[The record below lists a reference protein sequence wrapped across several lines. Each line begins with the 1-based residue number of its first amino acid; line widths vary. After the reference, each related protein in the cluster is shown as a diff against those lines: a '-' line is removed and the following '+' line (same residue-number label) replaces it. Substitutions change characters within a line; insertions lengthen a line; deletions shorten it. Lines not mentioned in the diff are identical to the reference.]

1 MASHIPP
8 FQIEIRF
15 DDASSDSAEIQAL
28 ANCLEKRGHSVSIKR
43 SLPKGS
49 FVRDIAKQARDLKDF
64 AEKDLRGIAEN
75 VRDVAETGMQKLK
88 DIVEPYVQSKSN
100 DAKDEKP
107 KSDDKITDNAFDDIG
122 PSTAPQNSSDSNNDN
137 RALIVTSPNALLDS
151 SWDAMRIG
159 LMTKTELNDTWQPST
174 LDAMVI
180 SHTSFRPYL
189 EYIHWDPKR
198 IFEGGYL
205 ALTKNCPS
213 LSHDDAQ
220 KRFNLDR
227 NNGPIVL
234 VMASEFDDL
243 QSLIIQLSL
252 IKIPMQLFF
261 YHAGDAYKADQLRIL
276 AQKFSVNARMFG
288 RVDPLPNYLAM
299 ADLAVIHANDN
310 NAQLLENAGVPTVF
324 VLNQQTP
331 AIATF
336 LAHENAAAISPA
348 LIKLSNVLASIIPD
362 NAKLDLMRQNAQNI
376 ASLANIERCADAIE
390 AALAK
395 KSEIA
400 PDTKSRSVTTDGF
413 ETIGNFNN
421 QPTEQTFITPQSSA
435 PQAVTA
441 PAQYAQPLPVTQP
454 VTQTMLT
461 PQNAPVLP
469 QNSNPEPAPFLT
481 PSLNAR
487 SKTEI
492 SEEYTKL
499 TVAERSIDKS
509 LDDIS
514 AEVRKWEQRLD
525 LARQNNR
532 DDLINIAQA
541 NLKTA
546 QAQEMS
552 LFQQKDQIQQQK
564 SVLKQSFKLAT
575 PSLQEPRS
583 NIAAMLDAELNS
595 LSKEELETE
604 KAFLEM
610 QKNDALARLK
620 KDMGR

>member
-8 FQIEIRF
+8 FQIDIRF

-28 ANCLEKRGHSVSIKR
+28 AASLEKRGHSVSVKR
-43 SLPKGS
+43 ALTKGS
-49 FVRDIAKQARDLKDF
+49 LVRDFAKQARDFKDS
-64 AEKDLRGIAEN
+64 AEKDLRDIAEN

-88 DIVEPYVQSKSN
+88 DIVEPYVQAKSSSQKDEKSKSN
-100 DAKDEKP
+100 DK
-107 KSDDKITDNAFDDIG
+107 KSENAFDDIG
-122 PSTAPQNSSDSNNDN
+122 PSAASSNASDSTNNDN
-137 RALIVTSPNALLDS
+137 RALIVTSPDALLDTP
-151 SWDAMRIG
+151 WDAMRIG
-159 LMTKTELNDTWQPST
+159 LMTKTELNATWQPST

-180 SHTSFRPYL
+180 PHSSFRPYL
-189 EYIHWDPKR
+189 EFIHWDPKR

-205 ALTKNCPS
+205 ALTKTCPS
-213 LSHDDAQ
+213 LSHEDAQ

-227 NNGPIVL
+227 NNGPVLL

-261 YHAGDAYKADQLRIL
+261 YHAGDAYKADQLRLL
-276 AQKFSVNARMFG
+276 AQKFSVSARMFG
-288 RVDPLPNYLAM
+288 RVDPLPDYIAM
-299 ADLAVIHANDN
+299 ADLAIIHANDK

-331 AIATF
+331 ALATF
-336 LAHENAAAISPA
+336 LAHENAAAISPSI
-348 LIKLSNVLASIIPD
+348 IKLSNVLASIIPD
-362 NAKLDLMRQNAQNI
+362 NAKLDLMRQIAQNI
-376 ASLANIERCADAIE
+376 SALANIERCADAIE

-400 PDTKSRSVTTDGF
+400 PDTKSRSVTADGF

-421 QPTEQTFITPQSSA
+421 QPVEQTFITPQSIA
-435 PQAVTA
+435 PQATA
-441 PAQYAQPLPVTQP
+441 PTQYIQPQPVAQP
-454 VTQTMLT
+454 MLT
-461 PQNAPVLP
+461 PQNERIEP
-469 QNSNPEPAPFLT
+469 QITNPAPAAFLT
-481 PSLNAR
+481 PSLSAR

-499 TVAERSIDKS
+499 TIAERSIDKS

-552 LFQQKDQIQQQK
+552 LFQQKDQILQQK
-564 SVLKQSFKLAT
+564 SVLKQSFKLAS

-595 LSKEELETE
+595 PSKEELETE